1 MGATNTFFV
10 FSAKY
15 VSNCAAQTASYF
27 IFLFSCFVFFPIR
40 IDIRNYQSLLAFV
53 FAVTEINKNPRLLPN
68 ITLGFHIVDHCLTEA
83 MATIGMIDIM
93 SGKGLPIPNYRW
105 GLSPNLVAVVDG
117 ISSKYFYLTIINPG
131 FVLSLQ
137 ISYASMDP
145 VLSDKNQFP
154 SFYRTVPN
162 EIAQYDALVK
172 LIKYFSWTWVGVL
185 VSDNESGLKMSQML
199 QKEFALN
206 GICFAFLEFIPYRK
220 ALDDTKKLKIVRSL
234 SNSAINVIIAYGD
247 RDYMLTLHLI
257 LYMFPISEKVWIIS
271 SQWDVASGFDLPFL
285 RFDPFNGSLALTL
298 HASSIPGFQEFL
310 LNITPND
317 FPNDIFIDA
326 AWWELYICSWKTN
339 ATDLKCTGTEQLQ
352 SQYEHFY
359 RDISIY
365 SYSIYNTVYTLSDAL
380 HYLQLQKREETHGR
394 HKIQAWELHFDEN
407 GDLPSDFDILNWIVY
422 PNQTLDGIKVGTYA
436 QRSASQELRINESLI
451 RWSPFF
457 NETPRTPCSE
467 TCLIGFRKKPKEGF
481 PECCNDC
488 APCPEGEISN
498 QTDRETCFKCPIN
511 QWPNLNRTI
520 CTDKV
525 IIYLSYH
532 EPLGAS
538 LALLSVLFCIMTC
551 LVLMIFTKY
560 RNTAVVKANNRDL
573 SYILLVSLKICFL
586 CNLMFIGHPRHV
598 TCILRQT
605 VFGVI
610 FSIVISSVLAK
621 TVTVVIAF
629 NATRPGSK
637 LKNYLGPRVSNS
649 IVIFCSLM
657 QVIICTSGLINSPPF
672 PYYNTDDIVGM
683 IVAECHEHS
692 SYGFYCILGFMGLL
706 AALSFIIAFFAR
718 TLPDIFNEA
727 KFITFSMLLFCS
739 VWVSF
744 IPTYLS
750 TKGKYVVA
758 VEIFAILS
766 SSSGIL
772 GCIFIPKSVKKKKN
786 KHLVYSKKL
795 FRTQSV

>member
-1 MGATNTFFV
+1 MLLETVERRERFTTFGGNV
-10 FSAKY
+10 
-15 VSNCAAQTASYF
+15 
-27 IFLFSCFVFFPIR
+27 PG
-40 IDIRNYQSLLAFV
+40 IDIKYYQNLLAFV

-68 ITLGFHIVDHCLTEA
+68 ITLGFHIVDPCLAEA
-83 MATIGMIDIM
+83 MATSGMINIM
-93 SGKGLPIPNYRW
+93 TGKGLPIPNYRC

-117 ISSKYFYLTIINPG
+117 VSSKVTLLIARVFGIYKLP
-131 FVLSLQ
+131 Q
-137 ISYASMDP
+137 ITYASMDP

-172 LIKYFSWTWVGVL
+172 LIKHFSWTWVGVL

-206 GICFAFLEFIPYRK
+206 GICFAFLEFIPYRD
-220 ALDDTKKLKIVRSL
+220 ALDDTKKLQIVRSL

-271 SQWDVASGFDLPFL
+271 SQWDVASGFDLLFL

-310 LNITPND
+310 LNKTPND
-317 FPNDIFIDA
+317 FPNDIFIEA
-326 AWWELYICSWKTN
+326 AWLELYLCLWKTN

-365 SYSIYNTVYTLSDAL
+365 SYSIYNAVYTLSDAL
-380 HYLQLQKREETHGR
+380 HYLQLQKREEIRGA
-394 HKIQAWELHFDEN
+394 HKIQAWEIHKYIKQVSITDGDGNELHFDEN
-407 GDLPSDFDILNWIVY
+407 GDMPSDFDILNWIVY

-436 QRSASQELRINESLI
+436 QRSASQELKINESLI
-451 RWSPFF
+451 RWSPSF

-467 TCLIGFRKKPKEGF
+467 TCLIGFRKKPKEGY

-525 IIYLSYH
+525 IIHLSFH
-532 EPLGAS
+532 QPLGAS
-538 LALLSVLFCIMTC
+538 LALLSVLFFIMTC

-637 LKNYLGPRVSNS
+637 LRNYLGPRVPNS
-649 IVIFCSLM
+649 IVIFCSLI

-672 PYYNTDDIVGM
+672 PYYNTDDIVGV

-692 SYGFYCILGFMGLL
+692 SFGFYCILGFMGLL
-706 AALSFIIAFFAR
+706 AALCFIIAFFAR

-739 VWVSF
+739 VWVTF
-744 IPTYLS
+744 IPAYLS

-772 GCIFIPKSVKKKKN
+772 GCIFIPKCYIILFRIDKNKTDFKKKN
-786 KHLVYSKKL
+786 SD
-795 FRTQSV
+795 

>member
-1 MGATNTFFV
+1 MSGKWMVTVYLALST
-10 FSAKY
+10 K
-15 VSNCAAQTASYF
+15 
-27 IFLFSCFVFFPIR
+27 R

-117 ISSKYFYLTIINPG
+117 ISSKVTLLIARML
-131 FVLSLQ
+131 VQ

-162 EIAQYDALVK
+162 EIAQYDALMHK
-172 LIKYFSWTWVGVL
+172 YIKK
-185 VSDNESGLKMSQML
+185 VSITG
-199 QKEFALN
+199 
-206 GICFAFLEFIPYRK
+206 
-220 ALDDTKKLKIVRSL
+220 
-234 SNSAINVIIAYGD
+234 GD
-247 RDYMLTLHLI
+247 
-257 LYMFPISEKVWIIS
+257 
-271 SQWDVASGFDLPFL
+271 G
-285 RFDPFNGSLALTL
+285 N
-298 HASSIPGFQEFL
+298 
-310 LNITPND
+310 
-317 FPNDIFIDA
+317 
-326 AWWELYICSWKTN
+326 
-339 ATDLKCTGTEQLQ
+339 
-352 SQYEHFY
+352 
-359 RDISIY
+359 
-365 SYSIYNTVYTLSDAL
+365 
-380 HYLQLQKREETHGR
+380 
-394 HKIQAWELHFDEN
+394 ELHFDEN
-407 GDLPSDFDILNWIVY
+407 GDMPSDFDILNWIVY
-422 PNQTLDGIKVGTYA
+422 PNQTLGSIKVGTYA

-451 RWSPFF
+451 RWSPSF

-498 QTDRETCFKCPIN
+498 QTGECCFKCPIN

-744 IPTYLS
+744 IPAYLS

-772 GCIFIPKSVKKKKN
+772 GCIFIPKS
-786 KHLVYSKKL
+786 
-795 FRTQSV
+795 

>member
-1 MGATNTFFV
+1 MIIRV
-10 FSAKY
+10 KSI
-15 VSNCAAQTASYF
+15 VLQR
-27 IFLFSCFVFFPIR
+27 IFYSCFHLFCFLIFYISSIR
-40 IDIRNYQSLLAFV
+40 INIRNYQNLLAFV
-53 FAVTEINKNPRLLPN
+53 FAVTEINKNPKLLPN
-68 ITLGFHIVDHCLTEA
+68 ITLGFHIVDPCLTEEKA
-83 MATIGMIDIM
+83 MTGMIDIF
-93 SGKGLPIPNYRW
+93 SGKMVPIPNYRW

-117 ISSKYFYLTIINPG
+117 ISSKVTLLIARVFGIYQIP
-131 FVLSLQ
+131 Q

-172 LIKYFSWTWVGVL
+172 LIKHFYWTWVGVL

-206 GICFAFLEFIPYRK
+206 GICFAFLEFIPYHDG
-220 ALDDTKKLKIVRSL
+220 LDYPKKIQISKSL
-234 SNSAINVIIAYGD
+234 SNSAADVIIAYGD
-247 RDYMLTLHLI
+247 RDYMLSLQLI
-257 LYMFPISEKVWIIS
+257 LYESPISEKLWIIS
-271 SQWDVASGFDLPFL
+271 CQWDVASGFDYYFL
-285 RFDPFNGSLALTL
+285 RFDPLNGSLAFSL
-298 HASSIPGFQEFL
+298 HTSSIPGFDDFL
-310 LNITPND
+310 LTLTPNA
-317 FPNDIFIDA
+317 FPNDIFINY
-326 AWWELYICSWKTN
+326 AWWELYYCVWKTN
-339 ATDLKCTGTEQLQ
+339 KTDIRCNGTEEMHKE
-352 SQYEHFY
+352 YESVY
-359 RDISIY
+359 KDVSVY
-365 SYSIYNTVYTLSDAL
+365 SYSIYNAVYTLAYAL
-380 HYLQLQKREETHGR
+380 HYLQEKEENHSM
-394 HKIQAWELHFDEN
+394 HKYIKKVSITDSDGNELHFDEN
-407 GDLPSDFDILNWIVY
+407 GDMPSDFDILNWIVF

-451 RWSPFF
+451 RWSPSF
-457 NETPRTPCSE
+457 NETPRSACSE
-467 TCLIGFRKKPKEGF
+467 TCRTGYKKKPKVGF
-481 PECCNDC
+481 PVCCYDC
-488 APCPEGEISN
+488 VPCPEGEISN
-498 QTDRETCFKCPIN
+498 QTDRNFCLKCPIN

-605 VFGVI
+605 VFGVA

-672 PYYNTDDIVGM
+672 PYYNMEDIVGV
-683 IVAECHEHS
+683 IVAECHEQS
-692 SYGFYCILGFMGLL
+692 VGFYCILGFMGLL

-744 IPTYLS
+744 IPAYLS

-772 GCIFIPKSVKKKKN
+772 GCIFIPKC
-786 KHLVYSKKL
+786 YIIL
-795 FRTQSV
+795 FREWRALKVKRRSL

>member
-1 MGATNTFFV
+1 MWSTELFHSDPQKKQRELEFLYNTICEWWWFRRTV
-10 FSAKY
+10 LKHHG
-15 VSNCAAQTASYF
+15 
-27 IFLFSCFVFFPIR
+27 
-40 IDIRNYQSLLAFV
+40 IDIKYYQNLLAFV

-68 ITLGFHIVDHCLTEA
+68 ITLGFHIVDPCLAEA
-83 MATIGMIDIM
+83 MATSGMINIM
-93 SGKGLPIPNYRW
+93 TGKGLPIPNYRC

-117 ISSKYFYLTIINPG
+117 VSSKVTLLIARVFGIYKLP
-131 FVLSLQ
+131 Q
-137 ISYASMDP
+137 ITYASMDP

-162 EIAQYDALVK
+162 EIAQYDALIHK
-172 LIKYFSWTWVGVL
+172 YIKQ
-185 VSDNESGLKMSQML
+185 VSITD
-199 QKEFALN
+199 
-206 GICFAFLEFIPYRK
+206 
-220 ALDDTKKLKIVRSL
+220 
-234 SNSAINVIIAYGD
+234 GD
-247 RDYMLTLHLI
+247 
-257 LYMFPISEKVWIIS
+257 
-271 SQWDVASGFDLPFL
+271 G
-285 RFDPFNGSLALTL
+285 N
-298 HASSIPGFQEFL
+298 
-310 LNITPND
+310 
-317 FPNDIFIDA
+317 
-326 AWWELYICSWKTN
+326 
-339 ATDLKCTGTEQLQ
+339 
-352 SQYEHFY
+352 
-359 RDISIY
+359 
-365 SYSIYNTVYTLSDAL
+365 
-380 HYLQLQKREETHGR
+380 
-394 HKIQAWELHFDEN
+394 ELHFDEN
-407 GDLPSDFDILNWIVY
+407 GDMPSDFDILNWIVY
-422 PNQTLDGIKVGTYA
+422 PNQTLDGIK
-436 QRSASQELRINESLI
+436 
-451 RWSPFF
+451 
-457 NETPRTPCSE
+457 TPRTPCSE
-467 TCLIGFRKKPKEGF
+467 TCLIGFRKKPKEGY

-498 QTDRETCFKCPIN
+498 QTGEYRETCFKCPIN

-525 IIYLSYH
+525 IIHLSFH
-532 EPLGAS
+532 QPLGAS
-538 LALLSVLFCIMTC
+538 LALLSVLFFIMTC

-637 LKNYLGPRVSNS
+637 LRNYLGPRVPNS
-649 IVIFCSLM
+649 IVIFCSLT

-672 PYYNTDDIVGM
+672 PYYNTDDIVGV

-692 SYGFYCILGFMGLL
+692 SFGFYCILGFMGLL
-706 AALSFIIAFFAR
+706 AALCFIIAFFAR

-739 VWVSF
+739 VWVTF
-744 IPTYLS
+744 IPAYLS

-772 GCIFIPKSVKKKKN
+772 GCIFIPKCYIILFRIDKNKTDFKKKN
-786 KHLVYSKKL
+786 SD
-795 FRTQSV
+795 